1 LRSVGPYAACRCGAD
16 SFSGGT
22 LPART
27 IVLVSAVLEQPGQT
41 KTCTIVMASSRE
53 ERDQFI
59 SLLQR
64 GQVGGSSCS
73 SDLLSRSTMAL
84 PLMLNAQT
92 SVEPF
97 SRPGQV
103 HFHAVPRAARLGLL
117 EPGQGLAWLASEQ
130 PIVLALA
137 GIEDGHRHGEVPA
150 GAASLLL
157 LHGLSLLAGLV
168 AVRWLTHVTRPLLL
182 FWALHQAP
190 GAVLVPKRR
199 ALSSLFRMRGNQPG
213 QEAGKAGFPSAVLR
227 RMTTRK
233 RPPTEAASYSFA
245 SSLVLCLIRDV
256 GP

>member
-1 LRSVGPYAACRCGAD
+1 MAKPRADHAAGMRSCVSRSVGPCAACRCGAD

-59 SLLQR
+59 SLLQL

-168 AVRWLTHVTRPLLL
+168 AVRWLTHVTRPYCC
-182 FWALHQAP
+182 FGP
-190 GAVLVPKRR
+190 CTKRR
-199 ALSSLFRMRGNQPG
+199 GR
-213 QEAGKAGFPSAVLR
+213 
-227 RMTTRK
+227 
-233 RPPTEAASYSFA
+233 YSFPNGGLLA
-245 SSLVLCLIRDV
+245 VCSGCGEISRARKPEKPGFQVLSYV
-256 GP
+256 G

>member
-1 LRSVGPYAACRCGAD
+1 
-16 SFSGGT
+16 
-22 LPART
+22 
-27 IVLVSAVLEQPGQT
+27 VLEQPGQT

-137 GIEDGHRHGEVPA
+137 GIEDGHGHGEMPA
-150 GAASLLL
+150 GAAGLLL

-168 AVRWLTHVTRPLLL
+168 AVRRLTHVRAPLGV
-182 FWALHQAP
+182 ALHQVA
-190 GAVLVPKRR
+190 AAALVPTERI
-199 ALSSLFRMRGNQPG
+199 LNGLFRTRRKSGREGGLAQKEHIANREQMWYEYSTTESSRFSAACPRPN
-213 QEAGKAGFPSAVLR
+213 PS
-227 RMTTRK
+227 
-233 RPPTEAASYSFA
+233 
-245 SSLVLCLIRDV
+245 
-256 GP
+256 